1 MSTRV
6 APARLSSQCLCMSM
20 HDGAWKC
27 NDPPSIPG
35 VKPGEQGIENTATR
49 RSRENYLRF
58 LGAWGLPVPNLTV
71 LGLLVEI
78 FVPEPLPPVATDLL
92 PAIVVPSFR

>member
-1 MSTRV
+1 MVHGNATIPR
-6 APARLSSQCLCMSM
+6 PI
-20 HDGAWKC
+20 
-27 NDPPSIPG
+27 PSI
-35 VKPGEQGIENTATR
+35 KPGDEGSEAPR
-49 RSRENYLRF
+49 PGGAARDYLRF